1 LGVSDQPYFA
11 WLRGALERFE
21 GESGA
26 LATLAKEAE
35 HPEVWVLGG
44 ARTNPALELIKEGL
58 GPARTRVRYL
68 DRFEPGPGVI
78 KADFNALE
86 ALPEDGCD
94 LIVMSRASFF
104 ILWPHAFL
112 AGARRILRPGGI
124 VIMDWIHGGADAPR
138 LDLPGGVRYED
149 RDHPLVTTYADP
161 IALAAFPAEF
171 DALLAHVNRPP
182 GWVNLE
188 RPGAPVPVGERLR
201 RLVGRGPRRQLTR
214 AEYLEALGAELGRA
228 GKHLIGPELM
238 AQYFDVVFRD
248 ARYFHALVGKFYLY
262 LLTVL
267 RPVGKT
273 AAESA

>member
-1 LGVSDQPYFA
+1 MGVSDQPYFA

-21 GESGA
+21 AESGA
-26 LATLAKEAE
+26 LAALAKDTE

-44 ARTNPALELIKEGL
+44 ARTNPALELVVDAL
-58 GPARTRVRYL
+58 GRARTRVRFL
-68 DRFEPGPGVI
+68 DKFERGPGVI

-94 LIVMSRASFF
+94 LVMMSRASFF
-104 ILWPHAFL
+104 VHWPHAFL

-124 VIMDWIHGGADAPR
+124 VIVDWIHGGADAPR
-138 LDLPGGVRYED
+138 LDLPGEVRYED
-149 RDHPLVTTYADP
+149 GGHPLVTTYGDPTAIAD
-161 IALAAFPAEF
+161 FPAEF

-188 RPGAPVPVGERLR
+188 RPGERVPVGERLR
-201 RLVGRGPRRQLTR
+201 RLAGRGPRRHVTR
-214 AEYLEALGAELGRA
+214 ADYLDTLGAELGRA

-238 AQYFDVVFRD
+238 AQYFEVVFRD

-273 AAESA
+273 LAESA